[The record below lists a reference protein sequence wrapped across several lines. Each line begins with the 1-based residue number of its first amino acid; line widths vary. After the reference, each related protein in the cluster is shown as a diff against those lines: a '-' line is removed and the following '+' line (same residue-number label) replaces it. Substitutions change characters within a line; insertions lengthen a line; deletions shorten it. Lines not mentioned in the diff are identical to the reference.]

1 MVEVRSRS
9 GRGRAGGAFQPV
21 AERRAD
27 PSARTDASILVVDD
41 ELLIRET
48 LVEYLSQEGFS
59 VSSFASGEDAL
70 EQAAE
75 QRFDIVLC
83 DVHLPGLDG
92 LELLDRL
99 QRISPE
105 TFVLLITAYA
115 TVENAVEAF
124 QRGAHDYL
132 MKPILLEE
140 VLSKIQRLL
149 AHRALYLE
157 NQWLRRELNL
167 EHPLESGRIVGSS
180 AAMAQVFEMV
190 RKVAPTPSTVLILGE
205 SGTGKELVA
214 RAIHAGYRPST
225 TGDRSE
231 EESLSPKAESRKPK
245 VEGRKPI
252 AESRFV
258 ALNCAAIPHDLLENQ
273 LFGHR
278 KGAFTGADRDQPG
291 VFVHAGAGTVFLDE
305 IGEMPLATQ
314 AKLLRAIEQKEIM
327 PVGAHEP
334 IRVEARVLAATNKDL
349 LKEVE
354 AGRFR
359 EDLYYR
365 LNVVCITIPPLRERR
380 EDIPDLVQFL
390 LARHAR
396 TLGKRIGGVT
406 HEAMQLLM
414 ACRWRGNVRE
424 LDNALQRAVILGE
437 GPLVTPADLPP
448 DLAPVEG
455 DPALVDVLD
464 LAVER
469 FKKQHI
475 ERILRQTPDKKEAAQ
490 RLGIGLSSLYR
501 HIADLAIQTQE

>member
-1 MVEVRSRS
+1 MVEVRTRN
-9 GRGRAGGAFQPV
+9 GRGSRTADALRE
-21 AERRAD
+21 AERAAGSCPPREEA
-27 PSARTDASILVVDD
+27 AILVVDD

-48 LVEYLSQEGFS
+48 LVEYLNQEGFH
-59 VSSFASGEDAL
+59 VSACASGEEAL
-70 EQAAE
+70 EQAA
-75 QRFDIVLC
+75 QRRFDIVLC

-140 VLSKIQRLL
+140 VLSKIHRLL

-167 EHPLESGRIVGSS
+167 DHRTEDERIVGSS
-180 AAMAQVFEMV
+180 AAMAQVFEIV
-190 RKVAPTPSTVLILGE
+190 RKVAPTPSTVLIVGE
-205 SGTGKELVA
+205 SGTGKELIA
-214 RAIHAGYRPST
+214 RAIHQGYR
-225 TGDRSE
+225 RNE
-231 EESLSPKAESRKPK
+231 KAD
-245 VEGRKPI
+245 V
-252 AESRFV
+252 RFV

-327 PVGAHEP
+327 PVGANEP
-334 IRVEARVLAATNKDL
+334 IHVEARVLAATNKDL

-365 LNVVCITIPPLRERR
+365 LNVVCISIPPLRERR

-390 LARHAR
+390 LARHTR
-396 TLGKRIGGVT
+396 TLGKRINGVT

-455 DPALVDVLD
+455 DPALVDELD
-464 LAVER
+464 VAVER

-501 HIADLAIQTQE
+501 YIADLAIQSQEGK

>member
-1 MVEVRSRS
+1 
-9 GRGRAGGAFQPV
+9 
-21 AERRAD
+21 
-27 PSARTDASILVVDD
+27 VVDD

-48 LVEYLSQEGFS
+48 LAEYLSQEGFT
-59 VSSFASGEDAL
+59 VVTCASGEEAL
-70 EQAAE
+70 EKAGE

-99 QRISPE
+99 PRLSPE

-124 QRGAHDYL
+124 QRGTHDYL
-132 MKPILLEE
+132 MKPILLDE
-140 VLSKIQRLL
+140 VLSKIHRLL

-157 NQWLRRELNL
+157 NQWLRRELNRDRAT
-167 EHPLESGRIVGSS
+167 ESEQIIGKSPG
-180 AAMAQVFEMV
+180 MLQVFEMV
-190 RKVAPTPSTVLILGE
+190 RKVAPTRSTVLIVGE
-205 SGTGKELVA
+205 SGTGKELIA
-214 RAIHAGYRPST
+214 RAIHSGYRPSAF
-225 TGDRSE
+225 GYRPE
-231 EESLSPKAESRKPK
+231 EEPQEAEADSRKPM
-245 VEGRKPI
+245 
-252 AESRFV
+252 ADSRFV

-278 KGAFTGADRDQPG
+278 KGAFTGADRDQAG
-291 VFVHAGAGTVFLDE
+291 VFVHADAGTVFLDE

-327 PVGAHEP
+327 PVGANEP
-334 IRVEARVLAATNKDL
+334 IHVEARVLAATNKDL

-365 LNVVCITIPPLRERR
+365 LNVVCIPIPPLRERR
-380 EDIPDLVQFL
+380 EDIPDLVEFL

-396 TLGKRIGGVT
+396 TLGKRINGVT
-406 HEAMQLLM
+406 HEAMQLLL

-448 DLAPVEG
+448 DLAPVES
-455 DPALVDVLD
+455 DPELVDELD
-464 LAVER
+464 EAVKR
-469 FKKQHI
+469 FQKQHI
-475 ERILRQTPDKKEAAQ
+475 ERILRQTPDKKEAAR
-490 RLGIGLSSLYR
+490 RLNVGLSSLYR
-501 HIADLAIQTQE
+501 YIADLGIQTQEGK